1 MNFVSSKRRA
11 MNKTFKIQHIWFNNQ
26 DSDVSI
32 SGLMQDDVLFYETKL
47 VIKMSRLN
55 GVISNL
61 QKATGLEVSD
71 FMCRYEFGFITE
83 YQISFPEEL
92 QEALSIDELLG
103 DQESVLKKIVA

>member
-1 MNFVSSKRRA
+1 

>member
-1 MNFVSSKRRA
+1 
-11 MNKTFKIQHIWFNNQ
+11 
-26 DSDVSI
+26 
-32 SGLMQDDVLFYETKL
+32 MQDDVLFYETKL

-103 DQESVLKKIVA
+103 DQEGVLKKIVA